1 VKGSTAIPPPK
12 LLAELLSSLQPV
24 RRLIGRNCT
33 KADILIYQY
42 EESRIAVKDYGASPF
57 LIRNILGRY
66 LVRRESRAYGAA
78 TGLPGLPR
86 FLGRLGPLSL
96 ATEWID
102 GRPLA
107 DMRDEVVP
115 PGCFGRLREIVRS
128 LHEHGIALADLHQGD
143 VLIGAAGEVHVIDFA
158 TALLLGER
166 PGMARRG
173 LFARLCEQDL
183 VAVARMEA
191 RFRGGDLEEAVAAV
205 GERAASWHRR
215 GRFLKSML
223 DRLRGRRG

>member
-1 VKGSTAIPPPK
+1 M
-12 LLAELLSSLQPV
+12 LLAERLSSLQPV
-24 RRLIGRNCT
+24 RRLIGRNRT
-33 KADILIYQY
+33 KADVLIYQY
-42 EESRIAVKDYGASPF
+42 EEQSIAVKDYGARSF

-107 DMRDEVVP
+107 GMRDEVVP
-115 PGCFGRLREIVRS
+115 SGCFGRLREIVRS
-128 LHEHGIALADLHQGD
+128 LHQHGIALADLHQGD
-143 VLIGAAGEVHVIDFA
+143 VLIGAAGEVHVIDLA

-166 PGMARRG
+166 PGWARRG
-173 LFARLCEQDL
+173 LFARLCDQDL

-191 RFRGGDLEEAVAAV
+191 RHRGGDPEAAIGSV

-215 GRFLKSML
+215 GRLLKSML